1 MKLHTIAATAA
12 LVGTGFS
19 AKNERTFAVLRFTNK
34 QLTKGRMDPIV
45 SPGQVSTHV
54 HSIFGGS
61 NFGLGSTGKDL
72 MDSKCTTAMIKG
84 DNSNYW
90 VPSLYFKDPKTGKLE
105 DVELFYANA
114 YYFFE
119 PTNDD
124 IKAFPVGLSIMS
136 GDQTIRTPPKDG
148 ATSNLDPS
156 KGTVNPIKWT
166 CPRSNFDTPS
176 WPAGSNGLAAG
187 IQDPNNK
194 GEGVGFP
201 DVNCDGYASP
211 LRADVHFPSCYNP
224 AAGLTN
230 YKENM
235 AFPTDDG
242 KGKQDCPK
250 GWIHVPHLFLEVYWN
265 TPLFKDRWEQGK
277 GQQPFVLSNGDATG
291 YSNHADFMAA
301 WDEKLLQHIIDTCN
315 AGSQGMD
322 KCPGLNGLNKDDC
335 TIKSQVDETVDGVLD
350 ALPGDNPITGWSYGG
365 NGTEGGGNEP
375 KPSQSQSQSTGG
387 DNTAKPSST
396 SKAGGDNTS
405 TAKPTNSQPGQPTN
419 SQPAQPTNSQPTQP
433 TNSQPTQPTNSQP
446 TGGDNTSKVSSA
458 APTSDNKP
466 TSTKNPD
473 NATTK
478 PQPTS
483 EAGSSKPTLPSQPS
497 ACTPKVHT
505 VYETITVTAQ
515 LPGATDRPVSN
526 STRTTGDFKYAGC
539 FKDSRDRVL
548 KADVRPN
555 LGAISN
561 AKCVAHCKAKNYK
574 LAGTEY
580 GGQCYCGNEL
590 VRSEKLDDSE
600 CNIACEGD
608 KSDTCGG
615 GWALTVFSK
624 DGEASL
630 KDAKSR
636 RHAHE
641 HLQRH
646 RSPHY

>member
-1 MKLHTIAATAA
+1 
-12 LVGTGFS
+12 
-19 AKNERTFAVLRFTNK
+19 
-34 QLTKGRMDPIV
+34 
-45 SPGQVSTHV
+45 
-54 HSIFGGS
+54 
-61 NFGLGSTGKDL
+61 
-72 MDSKCTTAMIKG
+72 
-84 DNSNYW
+84 
-90 VPSLYFKDPKTGKLE
+90 
-105 DVELFYANA
+105 
-114 YYFFE
+114 
-119 PTNDD
+119 
-124 IKAFPVGLSIMS
+124 MS
-136 GDQTIRTPPKDG
+136 GDQNLRTPPKDG

-156 KGTVNPIKWT
+156 KGTVNPVKWT
-166 CPRSNFDTPS
+166 CPRSNFDSPS
-176 WPAGSNGLAAG
+176 WPAGSNGLTAG
-187 IQDPNNK
+187 IQDPINK

-242 KGKQDCPK
+242 KGKSDCPK

-322 KCPGLNGLNKDDC
+322 KCPGLNGLNTGDC
-335 TIKSQVDETVDGVLD
+335 TIESQVPETVDGVLD

-365 NGTEGGGNEP
+365 NGTDGGGNEP
-375 KPSQSQSQSTGG
+375 KPSHSQS
-387 DNTAKPSST
+387 
-396 SKAGGDNTS
+396 AGGDSTS
-405 TAKPTNSQPGQPTN
+405 SAKPTNSQP
-419 SQPAQPTNSQPTQP
+419 A
-433 TNSQPTQPTNSQP
+433 
-446 TGGDNTSKVSSA
+446 GGDNTSKVSSV
-458 APTSDNKP
+458 APTGDNKP
-466 TSTKNPD
+466 TPTKNPD

-478 PQPTS
+478 PQSTS
-483 EAGSSKPTLPSQPS
+483 EAGGSKPTLPSQPS

-515 LPGATDRPVSN
+515 LPGATDGPVSN
-526 STRTTGDFKYAGC
+526 STRTAGDFKYAGC

-548 KADVRPN
+548 DGDVRAN

-561 AKCVAHCKAKNYK
+561 AKCVAHCKSKGYV

-590 VRSEKLDDSE
+590 VGSEKLDDSA
-600 CNIACEGD
+600 CDIACEDD

-615 GWALTVFSK
+615 GWALSVYSK

-630 KDAKSR
+630 KGAKSR

-646 RSPHY
+646 RSPRY